1 MGQVLQLAERFRKN
15 AAARRPSG
23 PPKPLGENNY
33 YCMRCAGDHFLL
45 YPCGSVQ
52 CTDCGAKMDNL
63 AVGEGAS

>member
-1 MGQVLQLAERFRKN
+1 MGQLFHLPDRGWKN
-15 AAARRPSG
+15 IADRRPSG